1 MLIFTERDKEK
12 KLTNDLNKRF
22 NLKDIGKIILF
33 STYAFWSC

>member
-12 KLTNDLNKRF
+12 KLTNNLNKRF
-22 NLKDIGKIILF
+22 NLKDISILILS